1 MLQLTFSAASK
12 RLLTSLAL
20 LVVCL
25 LGLAP
30 SAWAQRATVRG
41 FVTDNTSNESL
52 QGASVVLRNAD
63 GIVAGTAT
71 DGDGYFILN
80 RLPADTYTLEISFIG
95 YGTHTETITLTANE
109 RIQRTVVLVV
119 QEAGLEELVVEGDA
133 DAGVTAVAAGLQ
145 TVQPAQVERVPMPGV
160 SNDLAA
166 YLQTV
171 PGVVMQGDRG
181 GQFFVRGGAVDQN
194 LVYLDGV
201 PVYMPF
207 HIVSFYSAFPQEIL
221 DSADLYTGGFGARY
235 GSRMSSVFDV
245 QTRNGNKQ
253 NFAGSVGMAPILSAV
268 RLEGPII
275 KDRVSIIGSV
285 RQSLFEEIMPTMFG
299 QRLPYRFGDRFG
311 KIHAFLNANNS
322 FSFTALHSFDEGDIA
337 GTEKTFLGDFQA
349 SEKTDSSQVGWD
361 NLVFGGR
368 YVHLSNYIPL
378 LAEIAGGYS
387 EMTNDFGPRS
397 DPQRESSLE
406 SIDVSANFTYFL
418 GGGHEFRF
426 GGSYRDTDLRYSIDD
441 GQFEDLTSGTEAL
454 TEINSYAEFE
464 LGLLANQ
471 LTLQPG
477 VNVYMLTDRSQQWV
491 EPRVRAF
498 LRPSALDGRQQFSAA
513 WGVYH
518 QAIVGLND
526 ERDIGN
532 LFTAWVTTPEDAPT
546 PQAMHAILGWNMQIT
561 PSLSVATEAFYKD
574 FENLSVPIFSA
585 FPQFTTELQPADGQA
600 MGMDFRVDFQDF
612 EFFEESVLDGYVS
625 YSLSHVEYEA
635 QSITYNPPHDRRHQI
650 NVLLHAEKD
659 EIGFTLQWQYG
670 SGLPFTKSGGFDI
683 WMLVTPDLDVTEA
696 VGTERVLY
704 GEPYGGRQPVYNR
717 VDLWLER
724 RRERGR
730 FVGTLRAGAIN
741 VFNRD
746 NLFYFDLFTIK
757 RIDQL
762 PVIPSIGFKL
772 EWR

>member
-1 MLQLTFSAASK
+1 MLQRSFFAAAK
-12 RLLTSLAL
+12 RQAGHVALFLALFISLAPA
-20 LVVCL
+20 V
-25 LGLAP
+25 
-30 SAWAQRATVRG
+30 WAQRATVNG
-41 FVTDNTSNESL
+41 FVTDNVTNEAL
-52 QGASVVLRNAD
+52 QGASVVLRTAD
-63 GIVAGTAT
+63 GIVSGTAA

-80 RLPADTYTLEISFIG
+80 RLQAGTYTLEVSFIG
-95 YGTHTETITLTANE
+95 YGTHTEELTLTANQ
-109 RIQRTVVLVV
+109 RIQRNVVLVI
-119 QEAGLEELVVEGDA
+119 QEAGLEELVVEGEA

-145 TVQPAQVERVPMPGV
+145 TVQPAQVERVPMPGI
-160 SNDLAA
+160 SNDLAS

-253 NFAGSVGMAPILSAV
+253 NFAGSVGIAPILSAV
-268 RLEGPII
+268 RLEGPLI
-275 KDRVSIIGSV
+275 KDRVSFIGSV

-311 KIHAFLNANNS
+311 KLHAFLNANNS

-349 SEKTDSSQVGWD
+349 SAKDDSSQVGWD
-361 NLVFGGR
+361 NFVLGGR

-387 EMTNDFGPRS
+387 EMTNDFGPRN
-397 DPQRESSLE
+397 DPERASSLK
-406 SIDVSANFTYFL
+406 SFDASANFTYFL
-418 GGGHEFRF
+418 EDGNEFRF
-426 GGSYRDTDLRYSIDD
+426 GGSFRDTDLDFNID
-441 GQFEDLTSGTEAL
+441 GQFQDLVSGTEGL
-454 TEINSYAEFE
+454 TEINSYAEFQW
-464 LGLLANQ
+464 GLLQNQ

-477 VNVYMLTDRSQQWV
+477 VNMYMLPERSQQWF
-491 EPRVRAF
+491 EPRIRAF
-498 LRPSALDGRQQFSAA
+498 LRPDAFGGRQQFSAA
-513 WGVYH
+513 WGLYH

-532 LFTAWVTTPEDAPT
+532 LFTAWVTTPEDDPT

-561 PSLSVATEAFYKD
+561 PALSVATEAFYKD
-574 FENLSVPIFSA
+574 FQNLSVPIFSA

-600 MGMDFRVDFQDF
+600 MGMDVRLDFRDFPF
-612 EFFEESVLDGYVS
+612 VEESVLDGYVS

-635 QSITYNPPHDRRHQI
+635 QSITYNPPHDRRHQF
-650 NVLLHAEKD
+650 NLLLHAEKG
-659 EIGFTLQWQYG
+659 EIGFTMQWQYG
-670 SGLPFTKSGGFDI
+670 SGLPFTKSGGFDV

-696 VGTERVLY
+696 VGTQRVLY
-704 GEPYGGRQPVYNR
+704 GEPYRGRQPVYNR

-730 FVGTLRAGAIN
+730 YVGTLRAGAIN
-741 VFNRD
+741 VFNRE

-762 PVIPSIGFKL
+762 PVIPSVGFKL